1 MNNQNKS
8 REELVSELEELQ
20 KKYSLLL
27 ASDRNFKSEDKG
39 SEFDFQDSQKIM
51 GKLAERMQDLV
62 WSVDP
67 VEFGLLSF
75 NTVFSTHFAD
85 GRALKTGDRPKDI
98 FNSAALVEYWHDIY
112 HKALANEQFTA
123 EYLLNSSLQT
133 LELTFNVIRE
143 NAVVLGILVFGK
155 DITARKLAELELE
168 ESREKYLGLSEAAFE
183 SIFISEKGICIE
195 QNHSAEKTF
204 GYTSAEAIGR
214 YGTEWIIPEDREMV
228 MNKMISGYEEAYE
241 ATALKKDGTTFPC
254 SLRGKMMHYKGK
266 TVRVTSLSDITRRK
280 QIELELISAKERAEE
295 NEANFRSI
303 FENSLD
309 AIGITKNGINV
320 LFNAA
325 YLDLYGYEHPDE
337 LIGKSLMQQIAPK
350 ERERIKNYVHKRSMG
365 EYAPNFHETNGLR
378 KNGEEFPLEVKIGEY
393 NLNDERY
400 TITII
405 RDISERKKTESIL
418 KRNYHFTEA
427 LLKSIPTPVFFKD
440 RQARYIG
447 CNEAFAEQ
455 MGISTSDIKGKTS
468 LELWPDE
475 LAQTYHQK
483 DLQLIENPFH
493 QIYENKIRD
502 KEGKIRDVIF
512 AKDVFYNES
521 GEVAGIIGAYVDI
534 TERKLAEEKLGESEK
549 RLRQVIDLV
558 PHFIFAKDVNG
569 KFILA
574 NKAVATNY
582 GTTVKN
588 LIGKCDA
595 DFDQDS
601 TEVEHFISDDRTVI
615 ESGISKNNFEESIT
629 DSRGNKKILET
640 TKIPFTASGTNL
652 PSILGVS
659 IDITL
664 RKRAEEELR
673 ESEERY
679 RTLFQQ
685 ASDGIFYMTTDGD
698 LLAVNESFA
707 RMHGY
712 TVEEMSGLHL
722 QDMDSPEGKRQMAK
736 RLERIMTGE
745 ILEFEAE
752 HYHKDGHLF
761 TIAVSTGM
769 ISVGG
774 KNIIQAF
781 HRDITSRKLEE
792 EELLIAKQ
800 KAEES
805 DKLKSSFLANM
816 SHEIRTPLNAIVGF
830 SALMTSPD
838 QSAEELTELSQMIIQ
853 SSDKLL
859 GIITDIIE
867 ISQIYANQSKPVL
880 SEFNLLTTLSDLSS
894 NLTKIAHV
902 KNLDLRSN
910 LDIPYKEY
918 FIQSDIEKLKKI
930 VLHIAGNAIKFTHQG
945 RVEITYMVIDEYL
958 KIIISD
964 TGIGI
969 SEDMQQI
976 IFEPFRQLEYGNLRN
991 YEGNGLG
998 LALAKAYAESLKGSI
1013 SLKSEINKGTTVDI
1027 SIPVKRIMVF
1037 KNGDEVPDKKF
1048 SVSTILIVEDEYNN
1062 YKYLLKLLKGQ
1073 NLSILYASNGQQAID
1088 ICKSNDRI
1096 DLILMD
1102 IEMPVMD
1109 GHTSAKHIR
1118 ALRPGLIIIA
1128 QTTYALDSEKEYYKY
1143 DFDDYLTKPINKD
1156 EFKMTLMKYFDLES
1170 KNEG

>member
-8 REELVSELEELQ
+8 RHELISELQEL
-20 KKYSLLL
+20 KEKYSVLL
-27 ASDRNFKSEDKG
+27 ASSQKSKNEEKS

-51 GKLAERMQDLV
+51 GKLAERMQDLI
-62 WSVDP
+62 WSVGP
-67 VEFGLLSF
+67 VDFGLLSF
-75 NTVFSTHFAD
+75 NAVFSNYFAD
-85 GRALKTGDRPKDI
+85 GRVLKIGDRPKDI
-98 FNSAALVEYWHDIY
+98 FNSSALVEYWHDIY
-112 HKALANEQFTA
+112 QKALANEQFTA
-123 EYLLNSSLQT
+123 EYLLTSSLQT

-143 NAVVLGILVFGK
+143 NNVVLGILVFGK
-155 DITARKLAELELE
+155 DITTRKLAELELE

-228 MNKMISGYEEAYE
+228 MNKMISGYEEPYE

-266 TVRVTSLSDITRRK
+266 TVRVTSLRDITRRK
-280 QIELELISAKERAEE
+280 QIEKELISAKEKAEE

-320 LFNAA
+320 LFNPA
-325 YLDLYGYEHPDE
+325 YLKLYGYELPDE
-337 LIGKSLMQQIAPK
+337 LIGKSLLNQIAPK
-350 ERERIKNYVHKRSMG
+350 EHERIKDYVRKRSMG
-365 EYAPNFHETNGLR
+365 EYAPNFHETIGIR

-393 NLNDERY
+393 SHNDERY

-447 CNEAFAEQ
+447 CNQAFAEQ
-455 MGISTSDIKGKTS
+455 LGISTSDIIGKTA
-468 LELWPDE
+468 LELWSDE
-475 LAQTYHQK
+475 RAQTYHQN

-502 KEGKIRDVIF
+502 KEGKMRDVIF

-521 GEVAGIIGAYVDI
+521 GEVLGIIGAYLDI

-582 GTTVKN
+582 GTTVEN

-601 TEVEHFISDDRTVI
+601 SEVEHFISDDLTVI
-615 ESGISKNNFEESIT
+615 ESGISKNNFEELIT
-629 DSRGNKKILET
+629 DVGGNKKILQT

-679 RTLFQQ
+679 RALFQQ
-685 ASDGIFYMTTDGD
+685 ASDGIFYMTSDGD

-712 TVEEMSGLHL
+712 TVEEMSGLRL
-722 QDMDSPEGKRQMAK
+722 QDFDSAQDKNQMTN
-736 RLERIMTGE
+736 RLERIMAGE

-752 HYHKDGHLF
+752 HYHKDGHMF
-761 TIAVSTGM
+761 NVAISTGL

-792 EELLIAKQ
+792 AELLTAKQ

-830 SALMTSPD
+830 SALMTASG
-838 QSAEELTELSQMIIQ
+838 QSAEELAELSVMINQ

-867 ISQIYANQSKPVL
+867 ISQIYANQSKPIL
-880 SEFNLLTTLSDLSS
+880 SDFNLLITLADLSS
-894 NLTKIAHV
+894 NLAKIAKV
-902 KNLDLRSN
+902 KNLDLLSFV
-910 LDIPYKEY
+910 DIPHEEY
-918 FIQSDIEKLKKI
+918 FIKSDIEKLKKI
-930 VLHIAGNAIKFTHQG
+930 VLHIAGNAIKFTPEG
-945 RVEITYMVIDEYL
+945 RVEITYRVIDEHL
-958 KIIISD
+958 QITISD

-969 SEDMQQI
+969 SEEMQQI
-976 IFEPFRQLEYGNLRN
+976 IFEPFRQIEYGNHRN

-998 LALAKAYAESLKGSI
+998 LALANAYAKSLNGSI
-1013 SLKSEINKGTTVDI
+1013 LLKSEINKGTTVDI
-1027 SIPVKRIMVF
+1027 SIPVKRIIVPP
-1037 KNGDEVPDKKF
+1037 KLNGLPDKKF
-1048 SVSTILIVEDEYNN
+1048 PARTILIVEDDYNN

-1073 NLSILYASNGQQAID
+1073 NLAVLYASNGQQAID
-1088 ICKSNDRI
+1088 ICKSNDQI

-1109 GHTSAKHIR
+1109 GHTSTKHIR
-1118 ALRPGLIIIA
+1118 ALRPGMIIIA
-1128 QTTYALDSEKEYYKY
+1128 QTTYALDSEKEYFQY
-1143 DFDDYLTKPINKD
+1143 DFDDYLTKPIGRN
-1156 EFKMTLMKYFDLES
+1156 EFKLTLKKYIDLES
-1170 KNEG
+1170 NYEG